1 MGRGEQLPSE
11 SEWLIMETLWNADG
25 ALTSAEITA
34 RIPKSAHMDQRMVR
48 VLINRLCKKGML
60 SYTIDEHDSRVYHYT
75 AERTSDEL
83 IREKSREFV
92 DSYFKGDRLGAAM
105 TFLKSGTLTEAQIA
119 ELEDIIRKSR

>member
-1 MGRGEQLPSE
+1 
-11 SEWLIMETLWNADG
+11 
-25 ALTSAEITA
+25 
-34 RIPKSAHMDQRMVR
+34 MVR

-92 DSYFKGDRLGAAM
+92 DSYFKGDSLGAAM